1 MKISFAY
8 FIWLL
13 SLKLKDLKF
22 QYFLNK
28 PSNIQWKILKKY
40 LKNNKNTIY
49 GRKYN
54 FKNIASIEE
63 FQKNVPIVKYSDIK
77 NYVDNLKEGESRVIS
92 GDILTGEKIDSDKI
106 ENLNITELFKLSV
119 DDEKKK

>member
-49 GRKYN
+49 DKKLYIKIVGN
-54 FKNIASIEE
+54 SIKRRR
-63 FQKNVPIVKYSDIK
+63 FRI
-77 NYVDNLKEGESRVIS
+77 
-92 GDILTGEKIDSDKI
+92 
-106 ENLNITELFKLSV
+106 
-119 DDEKKK
+119 